1 LSQETQIKAAS
12 ENVKQLK
19 TIHMKTIFKSIA
31 LFTLFATN
39 TIFAQQMSVTT
50 QITNPSCNSV
60 GDGEI
65 RIIFTGGIQ
74 PYFVNGEE
82 VNGSMYTIS
91 NLFKGEYEYTV
102 SDNAQSAQDVFVP
115 LTAPLA
121 VPIPGVVTHLS
132 SLGANNGAID
142 ITIPVP
148 IIAINWFT
156 ADGSG
161 LQADQEDQ
169 TGLSTGLYAVTITEP
184 NGCESSM
191 RFQVNVNPAVGPG
204 PTFPSFE
211 PNIDIATGVN
221 TSGMIV
227 YPNPSTGKFKIE
239 SKENNSK
246 INSITVVNEAGRVI
260 ERHQMNNALE
270 LELLPG
276 IYFIHA
282 SDESGQTSIERIS
295 IR

>member
-1 LSQETQIKAAS
+1 
-12 ENVKQLK
+12 
-19 TIHMKTIFKSIA
+19 MKTLIKSIA
-31 LFTLFATN
+31 MFTLFTTN
-39 TIFAQQMSVTT
+39 TMFAQQMSVST
-50 QITNPSCNSV
+50 QITNPSCNSL

-65 RIIFTGGIQ
+65 RLIFTGGIQ
-74 PYFVNGEE
+74 PYYVNGEE
-82 VNGSMYTIS
+82 VNGSMYTVN
-91 NLFKGEYEYTV
+91 NLFKGEYEFTV
-102 SDNAQSAQDVFVP
+102 SDNEQTVQDVFVP
-115 LTAPLA
+115 LSAPLA
-121 VPIPGVVTHLS
+121 IPIPGVVTHVS

-142 ITIPVP
+142 ITISTP

-169 TGLSTGLYAVTITEP
+169 TGLSPGLYAVTITEP
-184 NGCESSM
+184 SGCESSM
-191 RFQVNVNPAVGPG
+191 RFQVNVSPVAGPG

-211 PNIDIATGVN
+211 PNIDIVTGVN

-227 YPNPSTGKFKIE
+227 YPNPSSGKFTIE
-239 SKENNSK
+239 RKENNSK
-246 INSITVVNEAGRVI
+246 SNLITVVNEAGRVV
-260 ERHQMNNALE
+260 ESHEMNNELE

-282 SDESGQTSIERIS
+282 SDENGQISTERVS

>member
-1 LSQETQIKAAS
+1 
-12 ENVKQLK
+12 
-19 TIHMKTIFKSIA
+19 MKTLIKSIA
-31 LFTLFATN
+31 MFTLFTTN
-39 TIFAQQMSVTT
+39 TMFAQQMSVST
-50 QITNPSCNSV
+50 QITNPSCNSL

-65 RIIFTGGIQ
+65 RLIFTGGIQ
-74 PYFVNGEE
+74 PYYVNGEE
-82 VNGSMYTIS
+82 VNGSMYTVN
-91 NLFKGEYEYTV
+91 NLFKGEYEFTV
-102 SDNAQSAQDVFVP
+102 SDNEQTVQDVFVP
-115 LTAPLA
+115 LSAPLA
-121 VPIPGVVTHLS
+121 IPIPGVVTHVS

-142 ITIPVP
+142 ITISTP

-169 TGLSTGLYAVTITEP
+169 TGLSPGLYAVTITEP
-184 NGCESSM
+184 SGCESSM

-211 PNIDIATGVN
+211 PNIDIVTGVN

-227 YPNPSTGKFKIE
+227 YPNPSSGKFTIE
-239 SKENNSK
+239 RKENNSK
-246 INSITVVNEAGRVI
+246 SNLITVVNEAGRVV
-260 ERHQMNNALE
+260 ESHEMNNELE

-282 SDESGQTSIERIS
+282 SDENGQISTERVS

>member
-1 LSQETQIKAAS
+1 
-12 ENVKQLK
+12 
-19 TIHMKTIFKSIA
+19 MKTLFKSITIFA
-31 LFTLFATN
+31 LFATN
-39 TIFAQQMSVTT
+39 NLFAQQMSVST
-50 QITNPSCNSV
+50 QITNPSCNSL

-74 PYFVNGEE
+74 PYYVNGEE

-91 NLFKGEYEYTV
+91 NLFKGEYEFTV
-102 SDNAQSAQDVFVP
+102 SDNEQTVQDVFVP
-115 LTAPLA
+115 LSAPLA
-121 VPIPGVVTHLS
+121 VSIPGVVTHLS

-142 ITIPVP
+142 ITISVP

-184 NGCESSM
+184 SGCESSM

-239 SKENNSK
+239 SKETNSK
-246 INSITVVNEAGRVI
+246 NNLITVVNESGRVV
-260 ERHQMNNALE
+260 ESHQMNNALE

-282 SDESGQTSIERIS
+282 SDENGETSIERIS

>member
-1 LSQETQIKAAS
+1 
-12 ENVKQLK
+12 
-19 TIHMKTIFKSIA
+19 MKTLIKSIA
-31 LFTLFATN
+31 MFTLFTTN
-39 TIFAQQMSVTT
+39 TMFAQQMSVST
-50 QITNPSCNSV
+50 QITNPSCNSLD
-60 GDGEI
+60 DGEI
-65 RIIFTGGIQ
+65 RLIFTGGIQ
-74 PYFVNGEE
+74 PYYVNGEE
-82 VNGSMYTIS
+82 VNGSMYTVS
-91 NLFKGEYEYTV
+91 NLFKGEYEFTV
-102 SDNAQSAQDVFVP
+102 SDNEQTVQDVFVP
-115 LTAPLA
+115 LSAPLA
-121 VPIPGVVTHLS
+121 IPIPGVVTHVS

-142 ITIPVP
+142 ITISTP

-156 ADGSG
+156 ADGNG

-169 TGLSTGLYAVTITEP
+169 TGLSPGLYAVTITESS
-184 NGCESSM
+184 GCQSSM
-191 RFQVNVNPAVGPG
+191 RFQVNVNPVAGPG
-204 PTFPSFE
+204 PVFPSFE
-211 PNIDIATGVN
+211 PNIDIVTGVN

-227 YPNPSTGKFKIE
+227 YPNPSAGKFKIE

-246 INSITVVNEAGRVI
+246 TSLITVVNESGRVI